1 MNAQALSSAQLAAL
15 GRVARH
21 QAPVDTNREP
31 LGDRIGR
38 WLGNAQLS
46 GVRANDIRKGV
57 LLAYELQK
65 EVEDAELQ
73 RLLEA
78 QQEPAPTP
86 KRGK

>member
-15 GRVARH
+15 GRIART
-21 QAPVDTNREP
+21 AKPVETDREP
-31 LGDRIGR
+31 IGDRIGR

-65 EVEDAELQ
+65 NVEDEELQ
-73 RLLEA
+73 RLLGA

>member
-15 GRVARH
+15 GRITRH
-21 QAPVDTNREP
+21 AKPVETDREP
-31 LGDRIGR
+31 IGDRIGR

-46 GVRANDIRKGV
+46 GVRANDIRRGV

-65 EVEDAELQ
+65 ATEDAELQ

-78 QQEPAPTP
+78 QQEPAAAP

>member
-15 GRVARH
+15 GRITRH
-21 QAPVDTNREP
+21 AKPVETDREP
-31 LGDRIGR
+31 IGDRIGR

-46 GVRANDIRKGV
+46 GVRANDIRRGV

-65 EVEDAELQ
+65 ATEDAELQ

-78 QQEPAPTP
+78 PQEPAAAP

>member
-1 MNAQALSSAQLAAL
+1 MNATTLSSAQLAAL
-15 GRVARH
+15 GRIARH
-21 QAPVDTNREP
+21 AQPVENNREP
-31 LGDRIGR
+31 IGDRIGR

-78 QQEPAPTP
+78 QQELSLIHI
-86 KRGK
+86 

>member
-15 GRVARH
+15 GRITRH
-21 QAPVDTNREP
+21 AKPVDTDREP

-46 GVRANDIRKGV
+46 GVRANDIRRGV

-65 EVEDAELQ
+65 ATEDAELQ

-78 QQEPAPTP
+78 QQEPAAAP

>member
-15 GRVARH
+15 GRITRH
-21 QAPVDTNREP
+21 AKPVETNSEP
-31 LGDRIGR
+31 LSDRLGR

-65 EVEDAELQ
+65 NVEDEELQ
-73 RLLEA
+73 KLLEA
-78 QQEPAPTP
+78 PQEPVAAP